1 MTKHSANRKQTPR
14 TLRAVSRPFLAVIA
28 ASYEEWYGRRLVKVS
43 EIFGDGGGGRDPS
56 SGCSPPEDDK
66 RFEREAHVTAGKMQ
80 ALRLKC
86 RRFG

>member
-28 ASYEEWYGRRLVKVS
+28 ASYQEWYGQRLVKVS
-43 EIFGDGGGGRDPS
+43 EILGTEEAEGILRRAAALLRMTKDP
-56 SGCSPPEDDK
+56 
-66 RFEREAHVTAGKMQ
+66 AHVTAGKMQ